1 MIVLISE
8 TFGGHKMKNTSYKN
22 KQFVLL
28 GMTFLSV
35 AGIAGCSKVELAQ
48 SSVTLELG
56 DELSENVADY
66 LQNPDEKILKD
77 ASLDLSAVDE
87 TKVGSYNAAV
97 AYDGKNY
104 PFTVEVKD
112 TTSPQCEAKD
122 YIYMQPGTLTVDD
135 LVTEIK
141 DASETSSGI
150 VSCEQKEDLVVSDYD
165 DMLQERAAVDT
176 ADPYDEVDYQESV
189 QLDDEGC
196 YEVTAQV
203 KDSEGNFTD
212 ITLNVYVDGTAP
224 ELAQNVIDLEVD
236 ASGISIDDINTD
248 DAEKIADMLHELPDF
263 ANAEWAAASDAFCGD
278 NAISYEFE
286 QKSFNLQKEN
296 PVEVL
301 NVHCTVQDQAGNEN
315 EADYEVMVTYT
326 GLDAEALLEKTGLIM
341 QIADTSTNNNSTSSN
356 NNMTKSDGKSNKNQ
370 NGEYKGND
378 TVNDLG
384 MTDAEFAAMFD
395 SMTPEER
402 EAFLNSMASGSTDES
417 YNIATEQGTIS
428 YYYDSSAAQQVFSLV
443 NQERVNNG
451 LPELTWDSDMAS
463 YSDRR
468 AMEIV
473 TDFSHN
479 SAGGKWSVGENIGQG
494 YENASAV
501 VSGWMNSEGHK
512 ANILSTVSTRASVSC
527 YVEKETFSNGS
538 RINNHYW
545 VINFTH

>member
-1 MIVLISE
+1 
-8 TFGGHKMKNTSYKN
+8 MKNTSYKN

-48 SSVTLELG
+48 STVTLELG

-66 LQNPDEKILKD
+66 LQNPDEKILKG

-150 VSCEQKEDLVVSDYD
+150 VSCEIKDGLAACDYD
-165 DMLQERAAVDT
+165 DMLQEKAVVDT
-176 ADPYDEVDYQESV
+176 TDSYDEADYQESV
-189 QLDDEGC
+189 QLDEEGC

-263 ANAEWAAASDAFCGD
+263 SNAEWAAASDAFCGD

-402 EAFLNSMASGSTDES
+402 EAFLNSVAYGSTTDNNVQVS
-417 YNIATEQGTIS
+417 G
-428 YYYDSSAAQQVFSLV
+428 YYDNNMAQEVFNLT
-443 NQERVNNG
+443 NQERANNG
-451 LPELTWDSDMAS
+451 LPAYSWDSNMAS

-468 AMEIV
+468 AKEIV
-473 TDFSHN
+473 TDYSHN
-479 SAGGKWSVGENIGQG
+479 SAGGNWSVGENIAEG
-494 YENASAV
+494 ETSASEV
-501 VSGWMNSEGHK
+501 VNDWMNSAGHK
-512 ANILSTVSTRASVSC
+512 ANILSDVSTKTSVSC
-527 YVEKETFSNGS
+527 YVENFTYADGS
-538 RINNHYW
+538 TQYLYHW
-545 VINFTH
+545 VQNFTH

>member
-1 MIVLISE
+1 
-8 TFGGHKMKNTSYKN
+8 MKNTSYKN

-35 AGIAGCSKVELAQ
+35 ACIAGCSKVELAQ
-48 SSVTLELG
+48 STVTLELG

-66 LQNPDEKILKD
+66 LQNPDEKILKG

-87 TKVGSYNAAV
+87 TKVGSYNAAI

-122 YIYMQPGTLTVDD
+122 YIYMQPGTLTMDD

-150 VSCEQKEDLVVSDYD
+150 VSCEQKEDLVVCDYD
-165 DMLQERAAVDT
+165 DMLQEKAAVDN
-176 ADPYDEVDYQESV
+176 AEPYDGADYQESV

-212 ITLNVYVDGTAP
+212 ITLNVYVDGTVP
-224 ELAQNVIDLEVD
+224 ELAQNVIDLDVD

-248 DAEKIADMLHELPDF
+248 DVEKIADMLHELPDF
-263 ANAEWAAASDAFCGD
+263 SNAEWAAASDAFCGD
-278 NAISYEFE
+278 NVISYEYE

-315 EADYEVMVTYT
+315 EADYEVTVTYT
-326 GLDAEALLEKTGLIM
+326 GLDAEGLLEKTGLIM

-356 NNMTKSDGKSNKNQ
+356 NNMTKSDGKLNKNQ
-370 NGEYKGND
+370 HGEYKGND

-384 MTDAEFAAMFD
+384 MTDAEFAEMFD

-428 YYYDSSAAQQVFSLV
+428 YYYDSNAAQQVFSLV

>member
-8 TFGGHKMKNTSYKN
+8 TFGGHKMKDTSYKN

-48 SSVTLELG
+48 STVTLELG

-66 LQNPDEKILKD
+66 LQNPDEKILKG
-77 ASLDLSAVDE
+77 ASLDLSAIDE
-87 TKVGSYNAAV
+87 TKVGSYNAAI

-122 YIYMQPGTLTVDD
+122 YIYMQPGTLTMDD
-135 LVTEIK
+135 LITEIK

-150 VSCEQKEDLVVSDYD
+150 VSCEQKDDLVVCDYD
-165 DMLQERAAVDT
+165 DMLQEKSAVDN
-176 ADPYDEVDYQESV
+176 AEPHDEADYQESV
-189 QLDDEGC
+189 KLDDEGC

-224 ELAQNVIDLEVD
+224 ELAQNVIDLDVD

-263 ANAEWAAASDAFCGD
+263 TDAEWAVASDAFCQD
-278 NAISYEFE
+278 NKISYEFE

-301 NVHCTVQDQAGNEN
+301 NVHCTVQDQAKNEN
-315 EADYEVMVTYT
+315 EADYEVTVTYT
-326 GLDAEALLEKTGLIM
+326 GLDVEALLEKTGLIM
-341 QIADTSTNNNSTSSN
+341 QISDVTANDKKSG
-356 NNMTKSDGKSNKNQ
+356 KSDNKSGTTNTQNQLSQASGKSNADN
-370 NGEYKGND
+370 
-378 TVNDLG
+378 LG
-384 MTDAEFAAMFD
+384 MTDDEMVAMLQ
-395 SMTPEER
+395 SMTPDEMD
-402 EAFLNSMASGSTDES
+402 AFLNSVAYGSTTDNNVQVS
-417 YNIATEQGTIS
+417 G
-428 YYYDSSAAQQVFSLV
+428 YYDNNMAQEVFDLT
-443 NQERVNNG
+443 NQERANNG
-451 LPELTWDSDMAS
+451 LSAYSWDSNMAS

-468 AMEIV
+468 AKEIV
-473 TDFSHN
+473 TDYSHN
-479 SAGGKWSVGENIGQG
+479 SAGGNWSVGENIAEG
-494 YENASAV
+494 ETSASEV
-501 VSGWMNSEGHK
+501 VNDWMNSAGHK
-512 ANILSTVSTRASVSC
+512 ANILSDVSTKISVSC
-527 YVEKETFSNGS
+527 YVEKFTYADGS
-538 RINNHYW
+538 TQYLLCRSICICKFFNITRY
-545 VINFTH
+545 

>member
-150 VSCEQKEDLVVSDYD
+150 VSCEQKEDLVVCDYD
-165 DMLQERAAVDT
+165 DMLQERAEVDT
-176 ADPYDEVDYQESV
+176 ADPYDGADYQESV

-224 ELAQNVIDLEVD
+224 ELAQNVIDLDVD

-248 DAEKIADMLHELPDF
+248 DAERIADMLHELPDF
-263 ANAEWAAASDAFCGD
+263 TDAEWAVASDAFCQD
-278 NAISYEFE
+278 NKISYEFE

-402 EAFLNSMASGSTDES
+402 EAFLNSVAYGSTTDNNVQVS
-417 YNIATEQGTIS
+417 G
-428 YYYDSSAAQQVFSLV
+428 YYDNNMAQEVFNLT
-443 NQERVNNG
+443 NQERANNG
-451 LPELTWDSDMAS
+451 LPAYSWDSNMAS

-468 AMEIV
+468 AKEIV
-473 TDFSHN
+473 TDYSHN
-479 SAGGKWSVGENIGQG
+479 SAGGNWSVGENIAEG
-494 YENASAV
+494 ETSASEV
-501 VSGWMNSEGHK
+501 VNDWMNSAGHK
-512 ANILSTVSTRASVSC
+512 ANILSDVSTKTSVSC
-527 YVEKETFSNGS
+527 YVENFTYADGS
-538 RINNHYW
+538 TQYLYHW
-545 VINFTH
+545 VQNFTH

>member
-1 MIVLISE
+1 
-8 TFGGHKMKNTSYKN
+8 
-22 KQFVLL
+22 
-28 GMTFLSV
+28 MTFLSV

-48 SSVTLELG
+48 STVTLELG

-66 LQNPDEKILKD
+66 LQDPDEKILKG
-77 ASLDLSAVDE
+77 ARLHLSAVDE

-112 TTSPQCEAKD
+112 TTSPQCKAKD
-122 YIYMQPGTLTVDD
+122 YIYMQPGTLIVDD

-150 VSCEQKEDLVVSDYD
+150 VSCERKDDLAACDYD
-165 DMLQERAAVDT
+165 DMLQKKAVVDT
-176 ADPYDEVDYQESV
+176 TDSYDE
-189 QLDDEGC
+189 EGC

-224 ELAQNVIDLEVD
+224 ELAQNVINLEVD

-248 DAEKIADMLHELPDF
+248 DAEKIAAMLHELPDF
-263 ANAEWAAASDAFCGD
+263 SNAEWAAASDAFCGD
-278 NAISYEFE
+278 NVISYEFE

-315 EADYEVMVTYT
+315 EADYEVTVTYT

-384 MTDAEFAAMFD
+384 MTDAEFAEMFD

-402 EAFLNSMASGSTDES
+402 EAFIIALGEGDQNTTTVQSGYYNSD
-417 YNIATEQGTIS
+417 Y
-428 YYYDSSAAQQVFSLV
+428 AQQVFAMV
-443 NQERVNNG
+443 NQERADNG
-451 LPELTWDSDMAS
+451 VAALTWDSSMAS

-468 AMEIV
+468 AMEIT

-479 SAGGKWSVGENIGQG
+479 SAGGKMNVGENIAKGAISPEMAMDG
-494 YENASAV
+494 CEV
-501 VSGWMNSEGHK
+501 MD
-512 ANILSTVSTRASVSC
+512 TVPI
-527 YVEKETFSNGS
+527 F
-538 RINNHYW
+538 
-545 VINFTH
+545 

>member
-1 MIVLISE
+1 MSKGDNFANGALVTRVGNAKKSSEELNGISE
-8 TFGGHKMKNTSYKN
+8 SAQEQHEM
-22 KQFVLL
+22 
-28 GMTFLSV
+28 
-35 AGIAGCSKVELAQ
+35 ELQALFDQ
-48 SSVTLELG
+48 LELEEGEEVQFPYLVRGAELYCNCGTHKRRLNLPICHGVYTNGKPMMHEEDCEVG
-56 DELSENVADY
+56 DDKNIPSFGICQSEE
-66 LQNPDEKILKD
+66 NPVNK
-77 ASLDLSAVDE
+77 SW
-87 TKVGSYNAAV
+87 
-97 AYDGKNY
+97 
-104 PFTVEVKD
+104 F
-112 TTSPQCEAKD
+112 AKAGD
-122 YIYMQPGTLTVDD
+122 K
-135 LVTEIK
+135 IK
-141 DASETSSGI
+141 DFFTGE
-150 VSCEQKEDLVVSDYD
+150 ED
-165 DMLQERAAVDT
+165 
-176 ADPYDEVDYQESV
+176 
-189 QLDDEGC
+189 
-196 YEVTAQV
+196 
-203 KDSEGNFTD
+203 
-212 ITLNVYVDGTAP
+212 
-224 ELAQNVIDLEVD
+224 
-236 ASGISIDDINTD
+236 TD

-263 ANAEWAAASDAFCGD
+263 TDAEWAVASDAFCQD
-278 NAISYEFE
+278 NKISYEFE

-301 NVHCTVQDQAGNEN
+301 NVHCTVQDQAKNEN
-315 EADYEVMVTYT
+315 EADYEVTVTYT
-326 GLDAEALLEKTGLIM
+326 GLDVEALLEKTGLIM

-395 SMTPEER
+395 SMTQEER

>member
-48 SSVTLELG
+48 STVTLELG

-66 LQNPDEKILKD
+66 LQNPDEKILKG

-112 TTSPQCEAKD
+112 TTSPQCKAKD

-150 VSCEQKEDLVVSDYD
+150 VSCEQKDDLVVCDYD
-165 DMLQERAAVDT
+165 DMLQEKAAVDN
-176 ADPYDEVDYQESV
+176 AEPHDGADYQESV

-224 ELAQNVIDLEVD
+224 ELAQNVIDLDVD
-236 ASGISIDDINTD
+236 ASVISIDDINTD

-263 ANAEWAAASDAFCGD
+263 SNAEWAAASDAFCGD
-278 NAISYEFE
+278 NAISYEYE

-301 NVHCTVQDQAGNEN
+301 NVYCTVQDQAKNEN
-315 EADYEVMVTYT
+315 EADYEVTVTYT
-326 GLDAEALLEKTGLIM
+326 GLDVEALLEKTGLIM
-341 QIADTSTNNNSTSSN
+341 QISDVTANDKKSG
-356 NNMTKSDGKSNKNQ
+356 KSDNKSGTTNTQNQLSQASGKSNADN
-370 NGEYKGND
+370 
-378 TVNDLG
+378 LG
-384 MTDAEFAAMFD
+384 MTDDEMVAMLQ
-395 SMTPEER
+395 SMTPDEMD
-402 EAFLNSMASGSTDES
+402 AFLNSVAYGSTTDNNVQVS
-417 YNIATEQGTIS
+417 G
-428 YYYDSSAAQQVFSLV
+428 YYDNNMAQEVFNLT
-443 NQERVNNG
+443 NQERANNG
-451 LPELTWDSDMAS
+451 LSAYSWDSNMAS

-468 AMEIV
+468 AKEIV
-473 TDFSHN
+473 TDYSHN
-479 SAGGKWSVGENIGQG
+479 SVGGNWSVGENIAEG
-494 YENASAV
+494 ETSASEV
-501 VSGWMNSEGHK
+501 VNDWMNSAGHK
-512 ANILSTVSTRASVSC
+512 ANILSDVSTKTSVSC
-527 YVEKETFSNGS
+527 YVEKFTYADGS
-538 RINNHYW
+538 TQYLYHW
-545 VINFTH
+545 VQNFTH

>member
-1 MIVLISE
+1 
-8 TFGGHKMKNTSYKN
+8 MKNTSYKN

-48 SSVTLELG
+48 STVTLELG

-66 LQNPDEKILKD
+66 LQDPDEKILKG

-150 VSCEQKEDLVVSDYD
+150 VSCEIKDDLAACDYD
-165 DMLQERAAVDT
+165 DMLQEKAVVDT
-176 ADPYDEVDYQESV
+176 TDSYDEADYQESV
-189 QLDDEGC
+189 QLDEEGC

-212 ITLNVYVDGTAP
+212 ITLNVYADGTAP
-224 ELAQNVIDLEVD
+224 ELAQNVIDLDVD

-263 ANAEWAAASDAFCGD
+263 SNAEWAAASDAFCGD

-402 EAFLNSMASGSTDES
+402 EAFIIALGEGDQNTTTVQSGYYNSD
-417 YNIATEQGTIS
+417 Y
-428 YYYDSSAAQQVFSLV
+428 AQQVFAMV
-443 NQERVNNG
+443 NQERADNG
-451 LPELTWDSDMAS
+451 VAALTWDSSMAS

-468 AMEIV
+468 AMEIT

-479 SAGGKWSVGENIGQG
+479 SAGGKMNVGENIAKGAISP
-494 YENASAV
+494 EMAMD
-501 VSGWMNSEGHK
+501 GWMRSDGHR
-512 ANILSTVSTRASVSC
+512 ANILNASYTKISVSC
-527 YVEKETFSNGS
+527 YYDGS
-538 RINNHYW
+538 TYYRWRKFY
-545 VINFTH
+545 FGCKST

>member
-22 KQFVLL
+22 KQFALL

-35 AGIAGCSKVELAQ
+35 AGIAGCSKMELAQ

-150 VSCEQKEDLVVSDYD
+150 VSCEQKEDLVVCDYD
-165 DMLQERAAVDT
+165 DMLQEKAAVDN
-176 ADPYDEVDYQESV
+176 AEPYDGADYQESV

-248 DAEKIADMLHELPDF
+248 DAEKIADMLHELSDF

-512 ANILSTVSTRASVSC
+512 ANILSTVSTRASVSS

>member
-1 MIVLISE
+1 
-8 TFGGHKMKNTSYKN
+8 MKNTSYKN

-48 SSVTLELG
+48 STVTLELG

-66 LQNPDEKILKD
+66 LQNPDEKILKG

-122 YIYMQPGTLTVDD
+122 YIYMQPGTLTMDD

-150 VSCEQKEDLVVSDYD
+150 VSCEQKEDLVVCDYD
-165 DMLQERAAVDT
+165 DMLQEKAAVDN
-176 ADPYDEVDYQESV
+176 AEPYDGADYQESV

-224 ELAQNVIDLEVD
+224 ELAQNVIDLDVD

-248 DAEKIADMLHELPDF
+248 DVEKIADMLHELPDF
-263 ANAEWAAASDAFCGD
+263 SNAEWAAASDAFCGD
-278 NAISYEFE
+278 NVISYEYE

-315 EADYEVMVTYT
+315 EADYEVTVTYT
-326 GLDAEALLEKTGLIM
+326 GLDAEGLLEKTGLIM

-356 NNMTKSDGKSNKNQ
+356 NNMTKSDSKSNKNQ

-384 MTDAEFAAMFD
+384 MTDAEFAEMFD
-395 SMTPEER
+395 SMTQEER
-402 EAFLNSMASGSTDES
+402 EAFIIALGEGDQNTTTVQSGYYNSD
-417 YNIATEQGTIS
+417 Y
-428 YYYDSSAAQQVFSLV
+428 AQQVFAMV

>member
-1 MIVLISE
+1 MKILIRKLVLISE

-48 SSVTLELG
+48 STVTLELG

-66 LQNPDEKILKD
+66 LQNPDEKILKG
-77 ASLDLSAVDE
+77 ASLDLSTIDE
-87 TKVGSYNAAV
+87 TKVGSYNAAI

-150 VSCEQKEDLVVSDYD
+150 VSCEQKDDLVVCDYD
-165 DMLQERAAVDT
+165 DMLQEKAAVDN
-176 ADPYDEVDYQESV
+176 AEPHDGADYQESV

-224 ELAQNVIDLEVD
+224 ELAQNVIDLDVD

-248 DAEKIADMLHELPDF
+248 DAEKIADMLHEIPDF
-263 ANAEWAAASDAFCGD
+263 TDAEWAVASDAFCGD

-315 EADYEVMVTYT
+315 EADYEVTVTYT

-402 EAFLNSMASGSTDES
+402 EAFIISLGEGDQANDTKESGYYNSD
-417 YNIATEQGTIS
+417 Y
-428 YYYDSSAAQQVFSLV
+428 AQQVFALV
-443 NQERVNNG
+443 NQERANNG
-451 LPELTWDSDMAS
+451 LTALTWDSSMAS

-468 AMEIV
+468 AMEIT

-479 SAGGKWSVGENIGQG
+479 SAGGKMNVGENIAKG
-494 YENASAV
+494 AISPDMV
-501 VSGWMNSEGHK
+501 MDGWMRSDGHR
-512 ANILSTVSTRASVSC
+512 ANILNANYTKISVSC
-527 YVEKETFSNGS
+527 YYDGS
-538 RINNHYW
+538 TYYW
-545 VINFTH
+545 VQNFAY

>member
-35 AGIAGCSKVELAQ
+35 AGIAGCSKMELAQ

-150 VSCEQKEDLVVSDYD
+150 VSCEQKEDLVVCDYD

-196 YEVTAQV
+196 YEMTAQV

-402 EAFLNSMASGSTDES
+402 EAFLNSVAYGSTTDNNVQVS
-417 YNIATEQGTIS
+417 G
-428 YYYDSSAAQQVFSLV
+428 YYDNNMAQEVFNLT
-443 NQERVNNG
+443 NQERANNG
-451 LPELTWDSDMAS
+451 LPAYSWDSNMAS

-468 AMEIV
+468 AKEIV
-473 TDFSHN
+473 TDYSHN
-479 SAGGKWSVGENIGQG
+479 SAGGNWSVGENIAEG
-494 YENASAV
+494 ETSASEV
-501 VSGWMNSEGHK
+501 VNDWMNSAGHK
-512 ANILSTVSTRASVSC
+512 ANILSDVSTKTSVSC
-527 YVEKETFSNGS
+527 YVENFTYADGS
-538 RINNHYW
+538 TQYLYHW
-545 VINFTH
+545 VQNFTH

>member
-1 MIVLISE
+1 
-8 TFGGHKMKNTSYKN
+8 MKNTSYKN

-48 SSVTLELG
+48 STVTLELG

-66 LQNPDEKILKD
+66 LQDPDEKILKG
-77 ASLDLSAVDE
+77 ASLDLSAIDE

-150 VSCEQKEDLVVSDYD
+150 VSCEIKDDLSACDYD
-165 DMLQERAAVDT
+165 DMLQEKAAVDT
-176 ADPYDEVDYQESV
+176 TDQYDEVDYQESV

-248 DAEKIADMLHELPDF
+248 DAEKIAEMLHELPDF
-263 ANAEWAAASDAFCGD
+263 TNAEWAAASDAFCGD
-278 NAISYEFE
+278 NVISYEYE
-286 QKSFNLQKEN
+286 QKSFNLQKEK

-341 QIADTSTNNNSTSSN
+341 QISDVTSNDKKSG
-356 NNMTKSDGKSNKNQ
+356 KSDNKSGTTNTQNQLSQASGKSNADN
-370 NGEYKGND
+370 
-378 TVNDLG
+378 LG
-384 MTDAEFAAMFD
+384 MTDDEMVAMLQ
-395 SMTPEER
+395 SMTPDEMD
-402 EAFLNSMASGSTDES
+402 AFLNSMASGSTDKS

-451 LPELTWDSDMAS
+451 LPELTWDSDMVS

>member
-1 MIVLISE
+1 
-8 TFGGHKMKNTSYKN
+8 MKNTSYKN

-301 NVHCTVQDQAGNEN
+301 NVHCTVLDQAGNEN
-315 EADYEVMVTYT
+315 KADYEVTVTYT
-326 GLDAEALLEKTGLIM
+326 GLDAAALIEKTGLIL
-341 QIADTSTNNNSTSSN
+341 QTSDVTANEKKTRSSDNKPGTTNTQKIS
-356 NNMTKSDGKSNKNQ
+356 KAGKNQ
-370 NGEYKGND
+370 D
-378 TVNDLG
+378 VDDFG
-384 MTDAEFAAMFD
+384 MTDDEWVAMFEA
-395 SMTPEER
+395 MTPDER
-402 EAFLNSMASGSTDES
+402 DAYLNSVAYGSATDNNVQVSG
-417 YNIATEQGTIS
+417 
-428 YYYDSSAAQQVFSLV
+428 YYDSNMAQEVFNLT
-443 NQERVNNG
+443 NQERANNG
-451 LPELTWDSDMAS
+451 LPAYSWDSNMAS

-468 AMEIV
+468 AKEIV
-473 TDFSHN
+473 TDYSHN
-479 SAGGKWSVGENIGQG
+479 SAGGNWSVGENIAEG
-494 YENASAV
+494 ETSASEV
-501 VSGWMNSEGHK
+501 VNDWMNSAGHK
-512 ANILSTVSTRASVSC
+512 ANILSDVSTKISVSC
-527 YVEKETFSNGS
+527 YVEKFTYADGS
-538 RINNHYW
+538 TQYLHHW
-545 VINFTH
+545 VQNFTH

>member
-8 TFGGHKMKNTSYKN
+8 TFGGHKMKETSYKN

-48 SSVTLELG
+48 STVTLELG

-66 LQNPDEKILKD
+66 LQNPDEKILKG
-77 ASLDLSAVDE
+77 ASLDLSAIDE
-87 TKVGSYNAAV
+87 TKVGSYNAAI

-122 YIYMQPGTLTVDD
+122 YIYMQPGTLTMDD

-150 VSCEQKEDLVVSDYD
+150 VSCEQKDDLVVCDYD
-165 DMLQERAAVDT
+165 DMLQEKAAVDN
-176 ADPYDEVDYQESV
+176 AEPHDGADYQESV

-224 ELAQNVIDLEVD
+224 ELAQNEIDLDVD
-236 ASGISIDDINTD
+236 ASGISIDGINTD

-263 ANAEWAAASDAFCGD
+263 TDAEWAVASDAFCGD

-286 QKSFNLQKEN
+286 QKSFDLQKEN

-402 EAFLNSMASGSTDES
+402 EAFLNSVAYGSTTDNNVQVS
-417 YNIATEQGTIS
+417 G
-428 YYYDSSAAQQVFSLV
+428 YYDNNMAQEVFNLT
-443 NQERVNNG
+443 NQERANNG
-451 LPELTWDSDMAS
+451 LPAYSWDSNMAS

-468 AMEIV
+468 AKEIV
-473 TDFSHN
+473 TDYSHN
-479 SAGGKWSVGENIGQG
+479 SAGGNWSVGENIAEG
-494 YENASAV
+494 ETSASEV
-501 VSGWMNSEGHK
+501 VNDWMNSAGHK
-512 ANILSTVSTRASVSC
+512 ANILSDVSTKTSVSC
-527 YVEKETFSNGS
+527 YVENFTYADGS
-538 RINNHYW
+538 TQYLYHW
-545 VINFTH
+545 VQNFTH

>member
-1 MIVLISE
+1 
-8 TFGGHKMKNTSYKN
+8 MKDTSYKN

-28 GMTFLSV
+28 GMTFFSV

-48 SSVTLELG
+48 STVTLELG

-66 LQNPDEKILKD
+66 LQNPDEKILKG
-77 ASLDLSAVDE
+77 ASLDLSAIDE
-87 TKVGSYNAAV
+87 TKVGSYNAAI

-135 LVTEIK
+135 LITEIN

-150 VSCEQKEDLVVSDYD
+150 VSCEQKDDLVVCDYD
-165 DMLQERAAVDT
+165 DMLQEKAAVDN
-176 ADPYDEVDYQESV
+176 AEPHNGVDYQESV
-189 QLDDEGC
+189 KLDDEGY

-224 ELAQNVIDLEVD
+224 ELAQNVIDLDVD

-263 ANAEWAAASDAFCGD
+263 TDAEWAVASDAFCQD
-278 NAISYEFE
+278 NKISYEFE

-301 NVHCTVQDQAGNEN
+301 NVHCTVQDQAENEN
-315 EADYEVMVTYT
+315 EADYEVTVTYT
-326 GLDAEALLEKTGLIM
+326 GLDVEALLEKTGLIM

-512 ANILSTVSTRASVSC
+512 ANILSTVSTRASVSS

>member
-1 MIVLISE
+1 
-8 TFGGHKMKNTSYKN
+8 MKNTSYKN

-48 SSVTLELG
+48 STVTLELG

-66 LQNPDEKILKD
+66 LQDPDEKILKG

-112 TTSPQCEAKD
+112 TTSPQCKAKD
-122 YIYMQPGTLTVDD
+122 YIYMQPGTLIVDD

-150 VSCEQKEDLVVSDYD
+150 VSCERKDDLAACDYD
-165 DMLQERAAVDT
+165 DMLQKKAVVDT
-176 ADPYDEVDYQESV
+176 TDSYDEADYQESV
-189 QLDDEGC
+189 QLDEEGC

-224 ELAQNVIDLEVD
+224 ELAQNVIDLDVD
-236 ASGISIDDINTD
+236 ASVISIDDINTD

-263 ANAEWAAASDAFCGD
+263 SNAEWAVASDAFCGD
-278 NAISYEFE
+278 NAISYEYE

-301 NVHCTVQDQAGNEN
+301 NVHCTVQDQAGNEKK
-315 EADYEVMVTYT
+315 ADYEVTVTYT
-326 GLDAEALLEKTGLIM
+326 GLDVAALIEKTGLIL
-341 QIADTSTNNNSTSSN
+341 QTSDNNENEKNSSN
-356 NNMTKSDGKSNKNQ
+356 SDSKSGTINNQKVAKTGENQ
-370 NGEYKGND
+370 D
-378 TVNDLG
+378 VDDFG
-384 MTDAEFAAMFD
+384 MTDDEWVAMFEA
-395 SMTPEER
+395 MTPDEKD
-402 EAFLNSMASGSTDES
+402 AYLHSLWNYDQDNGTNQSGYYNSD
-417 YNIATEQGTIS
+417 Y
-428 YYYDSSAAQQVFSLV
+428 AQQVFAMV
-443 NQERVNNG
+443 NQERADNG
-451 LPELTWDSDMAS
+451 VAALTWDSSMAS

-468 AMEIV
+468 VMEIT

-479 SAGGKWSVGENIGQG
+479 SAGGEMNVGENIAKG
-494 YENASAV
+494 AV
-501 VSGWMNSEGHK
+501 SPEMAMDGWMRSDGHR
-512 ANILSTVSTRASVSC
+512 ANILNASYTKISVSC
-527 YVEKETFSNGS
+527 YYDGYTY
-538 RINNHYW
+538 YW
-545 VINFTH
+545 VQNFAY

>member
-35 AGIAGCSKVELAQ
+35 ASIAGCSKVELAQ
-48 SSVTLELG
+48 STVTLELG

-66 LQNPDEKILKD
+66 LQDPDEKILKG
-77 ASLDLSAVDE
+77 ASLDLSVVDE

-122 YIYMQPGTLTVDD
+122 YIYIQPGTLTVDD

-150 VSCEQKEDLVVSDYD
+150 VSCEQKEDLVVCDYD
-165 DMLQERAAVDT
+165 DMLQERAAVDN
-176 ADPYDEVDYQESV
+176 AEPYDGADYQESV

-263 ANAEWAAASDAFCGD
+263 SNAEWAAASDAFCGD

-301 NVHCTVQDQAGNEN
+301 NAHCTVQDQAGNEN

-402 EAFLNSMASGSTDES
+402 EAFLNSVAYGSTTDNNVQVS
-417 YNIATEQGTIS
+417 G
-428 YYYDSSAAQQVFSLV
+428 YYDNNMAQEVFNLT
-443 NQERVNNG
+443 NQERANNG
-451 LPELTWDSDMAS
+451 LPAYSWDSNMAS

-468 AMEIV
+468 AKEIV
-473 TDFSHN
+473 TDYSHN
-479 SAGGKWSVGENIGQG
+479 SAGGNWSVGENIAEG
-494 YENASAV
+494 ETSASEV
-501 VSGWMNSEGHK
+501 VNDWMNSAGHK
-512 ANILSTVSTRASVSC
+512 ANILSDVSTKTSVSC
-527 YVEKETFSNGS
+527 YVENFTYADGS
-538 RINNHYW
+538 TQYLYHW
-545 VINFTH
+545 VQNFTH

>member
-1 MIVLISE
+1 
-8 TFGGHKMKNTSYKN
+8 MKNTSYKN

-48 SSVTLELG
+48 STVTLELG

-66 LQNPDEKILKD
+66 LQDPDEKILKG

-104 PFTVEVKD
+104 SFTVEVKD

-122 YIYMQPGTLTVDD
+122 YIYMQPGALTVDD
-135 LVTEIK
+135 LVTKIK
-141 DASETSSGI
+141 DASETSSWI
-150 VSCEQKEDLVVSDYD
+150 VSCERKDDLAACDYD
-165 DMLQERAAVDT
+165 DMLQEKAAVDT
-176 ADPYDEVDYQESV
+176 TEPYVEADYQESV

-224 ELAQNVIDLEVD
+224 ELAQNVIDLDVD

-263 ANAEWAAASDAFCGD
+263 SNAEWAAASDAFCGD

-402 EAFLNSMASGSTDES
+402 EAFLNSVAYGSTTDNNVQVS
-417 YNIATEQGTIS
+417 G
-428 YYYDSSAAQQVFSLV
+428 YYDNNMAQEVFNLT
-443 NQERVNNG
+443 NQERANNG
-451 LPELTWDSDMAS
+451 LPAYSWDSNMAS

-468 AMEIV
+468 AKEIV
-473 TDFSHN
+473 TDYSHN
-479 SAGGKWSVGENIGQG
+479 SAGGNWSVGENIAEG
-494 YENASAV
+494 ETSASEV
-501 VSGWMNSEGHK
+501 VNDWMNSAGHK
-512 ANILSTVSTRASVSC
+512 ANILSDVSTKTSVSC
-527 YVEKETFSNGS
+527 YVENFTYADGS
-538 RINNHYW
+538 TQYLYHW
-545 VINFTH
+545 VQNFTH